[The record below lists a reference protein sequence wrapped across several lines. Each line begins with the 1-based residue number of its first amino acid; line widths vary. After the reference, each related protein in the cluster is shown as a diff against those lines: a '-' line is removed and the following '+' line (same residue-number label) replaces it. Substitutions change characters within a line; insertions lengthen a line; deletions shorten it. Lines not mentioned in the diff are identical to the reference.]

1 MYILYALLM
10 TLCVEMTVYLFVKPF
25 SYKTFFIMFAFNCLL
40 NPSMNLILN
49 LINDTNIYALCLT
62 IFEVMTTII
71 EAVILIFV
79 LKYDFVKGILIST
92 LANML
97 SLFIGS
103 IVNLFIIN
111 ENGAFICSVL
121 LAIYLFVLL
130 DVILFRLIFVF
141 LHKKA
146 D

>member
-10 TLCVEMTVYLFVKPF
+10 TLSVEMTVYLFVKPF
-25 SYKTFFIMFAFNCLL
+25 SYKTLFFIFALNCLL

-49 LINDTNIYALCLT
+49 LITDMNTYALCLT
-62 IFEVMTTII
+62 IFEIMTTII
-71 EAVILIFV
+71 EALMLIFI
-79 LKYDFVKGILIST
+79 LKYDFIKGILIST

-111 ENGAFICSVL
+111 ENGAFFCSVL
-121 LAIYLFVLL
+121 LATYLFILL
-130 DVILFRLIFVF
+130 DIILFRLIFTF
-141 LHKKA
+141 FRKNHN
-146 D
+146 